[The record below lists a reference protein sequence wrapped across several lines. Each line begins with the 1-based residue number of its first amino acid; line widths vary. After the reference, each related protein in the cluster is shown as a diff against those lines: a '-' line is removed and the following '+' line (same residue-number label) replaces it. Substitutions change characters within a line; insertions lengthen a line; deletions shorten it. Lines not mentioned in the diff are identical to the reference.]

1 MTAKGERSEQEMQI
15 TLRRLALEFGVDI
28 VPAQGLDGLK
38 LEAWLSQAE
47 NKLYLWYSRE
57 LMASVLIKPRDRL
70 HWTLDRAF
78 SDADVITAA
87 AMASSQ
93 SAVTT

>member
-38 LEAWLSQAE
+38 LEAWLSQTE
-47 NKLYLWYSRE
+47 NKLYEQLHAE
-57 LMASVLIKPRDRL
+57 L
-70 HWTLDRAF
+70 RALTRNLYVS
-78 SDADVITAA
+78 SD
-87 AMASSQ
+87 Q
-93 SAVTT
+93 LQ